1 MVNFQHFFSGF
12 CIFVL
17 RRFWIP
23 RKCCP
28 VQSRLIEHRI
38 VPADENIDDEEII
51 SDGELEVSDDEFNN
65 SIGCQE
71 LIVSKSF
78 CPNQSVRM
86 IQSWFLIRE
95 V

>member
-1 MVNFQHFFSGF
+1 MWRFIELYNSKSNVNLILYFISNRPQNYIFPGF

-38 VPADENIDDEEII
+38 QPADESIDKQ
-51 SDGELEVSDDEFNN
+51 NATPT
-65 SIGCQE
+65 
-71 LIVSKSF
+71 LI
-78 CPNQSVRM
+78 
-86 IQSWFLIRE
+86 
-95 V
+95 